1 MTARRPN
8 VPRAGRPSPQAEERP
23 ATGMAKGQTSA
34 RGAKATGSQAA
45 PGVGTGARGAGHQQ
59 NPAAPA
65 QSRTAGPGQRRPAA
79 PRAAGPSAT
88 KDPRAARSA
97 AEGSKAGA
105 GSGSTSATP
114 AASRP
119 TTARQQATPQ
129 RPSPSRSTSRSDS
142 SSASRS
148 ESSTASRSG
157 SRSGSHSGSRAAERS
172 QLAGSIRRGRLGS
185 RRAESAIQPAEEATP
200 IPAKSFSGRLLAL
213 AVVLIAVIVLLA
225 PSVSRYVQQQA
236 ELDAL
241 RADIARQQQEQA
253 DYRSELARWDDPAFV
268 KQQARERIFLV
279 MPGETR
285 YLVKGEDGIE
295 KGTGEGSAAEP
306 AELPWADSLWNSITR
321 AATD

>member
-8 VPRAGRPSPQAEERP
+8 VPRAGRPTPAAEERLAP
-23 ATGMAKGQTSA
+23 GTDRGQTPAHGS
-34 RGAKATGSQAA
+34 RGSGSPA
-45 PGVGTGARGAGHQQ
+45 PSGAGTRGTGHVPGPAR
-59 NPAAPA
+59 PA
-65 QSRTAGPGQRRPAA
+65 QPRPAGSSPRKPSA

-88 KDPRAARSA
+88 KDPRATAAPDARTPRSPA
-97 AEGSKAGA
+97 GTTPAGTPRATSGPGASKAA
-105 GSGSTSATP
+105 
-114 AASRP
+114 
-119 TTARQQATPQ
+119 
-129 RPSPSRSTSRSDS
+129 SPSE
-142 SSASRS
+142 A
-148 ESSTASRSG
+148 
-157 SRSGSHSGSRAAERS
+157 RAAERS

-185 RRAESAIQPAEEATP
+185 KRVDSAIQPAEEATP

-225 PSVSRYVQQQA
+225 PSVSRYLQQQS

-253 DYRSELARWDDPAFV
+253 DYQSELARWNDPAFV

-285 YLVKGEDGIE
+285 YLVKGSDGLE
-295 KGTGEGSAAEP
+295 ESTGEGSATDP
-306 AELPWADSLWNSITR
+306 ADLPWVDSLWSSVAR

>member
-23 ATGMAKGQTSA
+23 AAGTAKGQPPV
-34 RGAKATGSQAA
+34 RVAKAASSPAA
-45 PGVGTGARGAGHQQ
+45 GGTGTRGAGHTS
-59 NPAAPA
+59 NPPEAVRARA
-65 QSRTAGPGQRRPAA
+65 AGPAQRRPPA

-88 KDPRAARSA
+88 KDPRIADGGTGARNA
-97 AEGSKAGA
+97 RAGA
-105 GSGSTSATP
+105 GTTSTTP
-114 AASRP
+114 ARP
-119 TTARQQATPQ
+119 TRTAAPRRT
-129 RPSPSRSTSRSDS
+129 SPSASQ
-142 SSASRS
+142 SAVRS
-148 ESSTASRSG
+148 E
-157 SRSGSHSGSRAAERS
+157 SRAAERS
-172 QLAGSIRRGRLGS
+172 QLAGNIRRGRLGS

-225 PSVSRYVQQQA
+225 PSVSRYAQQQA

-253 DYRSELARWDDPAFV
+253 DYQSELARWDDPAFV

-285 YLVKGEDGIE
+285 YLVKGGDGIE
-295 KGTGEGSAAEP
+295 ESTGEGSATAP
-306 AELPWADSLWNSITR
+306 TDLPWVDSLWSSIAR